1 MPLTDTAIR
10 LAKPTG
16 RDYTLKDG
24 DGLAL
29 FVGASG
35 AKNWHFRFSWAGKQ
49 PRISLGTYPEI
60 SLKEAR
66 ELRIKPA
73 RSSPRASTPASTVG
87 RNARRRSSPPPT
99 PSRRYF
105 DPGATSR
112 R

>member
-35 AKNWHFRFSWAGKQ
+35 AKNWHFRFS
-49 PRISLGTYPEI
+49 
-60 SLKEAR
+60 
-66 ELRIKPA
+66 
-73 RSSPRASTPASTVG
+73 
-87 RNARRRSSPPPT
+87 
-99 PSRRYF
+99 
-105 DPGATSR
+105 
-112 R
+112 